1 MDDFTADMNEFLPLR
16 EVVYITLRKA
26 ILKGEFKPGE
36 RLMEITLANRL
47 GVSRTPIREAIR
59 KLEHEG
65 LVVMIP
71 RKGAQV
77 AKITRQELN
86 DVLEVRTSLE
96 ALAASCAC
104 ERITAEQLVMLKKA
118 EEHFTSLID
127 NGDLTALAEADVAF
141 HDVIYQATANRRLI
155 SILNNLRE
163 QMYRFR
169 IEYLKEQNVRRSLAS
184 EHEAI
189 TKAITAHDSKEAMR
203 VVTEHIENQK
213 QAIDRG
219 IQEADNEQSK

>member
-1 MDDFTADMNEFLPLR
+1 MDDFSVNMNEFLPLR
-16 EVVYITLRKA
+16 EVVYMTLRKA

-77 AKITRQELN
+77 ARITRQELN
-86 DVLEVRTSLE
+86 DVLEVRSSLE
-96 ALAASCAC
+96 ALAASCAAK
-104 ERITAEQLVMLKKA
+104 RITDEAVESLRKA
-118 EEHFTSLID
+118 EEKFASLLE

-155 SILNNLRE
+155 QILNNLRE

-169 IEYLKEQNVRRSLAS
+169 IEYLKEQMVRSSLAR
-184 EHEAI
+184 EHERIIEAI
-189 TKAITAHDSKEAMR
+189 AAHDSEAAMR
-203 VVTEHIENQK
+203 LIREHIENQK
-213 QAIDRG
+213 QAIDRE
-219 IQEADNEQSK
+219 IQDSDDEKLR